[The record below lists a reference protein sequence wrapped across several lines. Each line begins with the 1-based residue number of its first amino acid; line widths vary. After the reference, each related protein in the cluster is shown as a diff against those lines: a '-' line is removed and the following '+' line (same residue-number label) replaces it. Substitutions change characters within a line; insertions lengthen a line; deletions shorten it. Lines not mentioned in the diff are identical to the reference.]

1 MASTVTSREHTG
13 DGSDKTW
20 AYTFQS
26 YQEEDI
32 KVAVTNAAGLFKNV
46 TNFTIPD
53 YTTASGTVTFNNTG
67 VDSDVCESDG
77 SPKNGRIIRIF
88 RETDITTGSVGEYDP
103 KATYNAGSAVKAG
116 DLNNNAKQAL
126 YAAFE
131 QRDQE
136 IQTADIRDKAI
147 TGAKI
152 ADLTINHGNLAAN
165 SVTGTKIA
173 NNSVDS
179 SSYVDGSID
188 HEHLAND
195 VIDGDNIQDLSLI
208 HI

>member
-26 YQEEDI
+26 YQQEDI
-32 KVAVTNAAGLFKNV
+32 KVAITNAAGLFKNV

-53 YTTASGTVTFNNTG
+53 YSTASGTVTFNNTG

-77 SPKNGRIIRIF
+77 SPKTGRIIRIF

-103 KATYNAGSAVKAG
+103 KATYTAGSAVKAG

-131 QRDQE
+131 VRDQE
-136 IQTADIRDKAI
+136 IQRADIRNDSI
-147 TGAKI
+147 
-152 ADLTINHGNLAAN
+152 D
-165 SVTGTKIA
+165 GTKIA
-173 NNSVDS
+173 DDAIDS
-179 SSYVDGSID
+179 EHYVDG
-188 HEHLAND
+188 
-195 VIDGDNIQDLSLI
+195 
-208 HI
+208 